1 MLVQDFL
8 SGWFEVYLGFVLDLL
23 RVGVWFILGWFAVC
37 LKVSSVYVAL
47 VLGLVYVSLGFLK
60 DGLGFMWVLLNS
72 LFKVSL

>member
-1 MLVQDFL
+1 MFGLFWV
-8 SGWFEVYLGFVLDLL
+8 GCWVYG
-23 RVGVWFILGWFAVC
+23 ILGTSH
-37 LKVSSVYVAL
+37 KVSSVYVAL